1 MKKFL
6 IGLLAISMVVAFV
19 SIGDSSDDKR
29 FVNYQVTGKWQ
40 SWNASNYWDNDGNH
54 RVGGRM
60 ESWGTSNTLRLA
72 YNDNLY
78 TDIVANDE
86 GELEIEK
93 IVDNSSENESV
104 LVFDITWQNVDEAR
118 QGVINLYAERDTAI
132 TSWGGSPDMVI
143 KVTQRNTATSGV
155 GVGHM
160 RGMEIVTSNRATT
173 GDVVSAYFSSE
184 SRSGTES
191 SSIKSLWLIYDQ
203 SGTVNTD
210 HMGLYIQDNS
220 QSNTGTNYGINLT
233 TTNYAQTRE
242 FAMFID
248 SNAGSWVNAIS
259 FNGTITSVFDF
270 EGTAGTSGAGYN
282 ASFSTPG
289 SWVAPDGY
297 VRIDI
302 GGNTQYLYT
311 WTVLPTT

>member
-1 MKKFL
+1 MSKKFKVISGVIALLL
-6 IGLLAISMVVAFV
+6 IVVFLQAQYHVIHKSNRYWRNNGIF
-19 SIGDSSDDKR
+19 STDNRMQSFG
-29 FVNYQVTGKWQ
+29 VN
-40 SWNASNYWDNDGNH
+40 
-54 RVGGRM
+54 
-60 ESWGTSNTLRLA
+60 NTLRLA
-72 YNDNLY
+72 YTSALY

-86 GELEIEK
+86 GELEITK
-93 IVDNSSENESV
+93 IVDNASENESV

-118 QGVINLYAERDTAI
+118 QGVINLFAERDTVL

-143 KVTQRNTATSGV
+143 KVTQRNTAASGV

-160 RGMEIVTSNRATT
+160 RGMEIVTSNRSTT

-210 HMGLYIQDNS
+210 HMALYIQCNS
-220 QSNTGTNYGINLT
+220 QSNTGTNYGIFLT
-233 TTNYAQTRE
+233 STNYAQTRE

-248 SNAGSWVNAIS
+248 SNAGSWTNAIS
-259 FNGTITSVFDF
+259 FNGTLTNVFDF
-270 EGTAGTSGAGYN
+270 QGTDGTSGAGYN

-289 SWVAPDGY
+289 AFAVPDGY
-297 VRIDI
+297 IKVDI
-302 GGNTQYLYT
+302 GGNTQYIYT
-311 WTVLPTT
+311 YTTIPS